1 MRETHLTIP
10 EIGLIAATRG
20 ILGAGIGFL
29 LADQVPQGARRILGW
44 TLFSL
49 GTLSTIP
56 LALTVFGRRQCEERA
71 EMSSRVVHSPSARQT
86 NIFKTRCWPPECD
99 ATRFVARAK
108 CKALSASG
116 GQQTVFDSVDK
127 RQTVRSTGPA
137 SD

>member
-49 GTLSTIP
+49 GALSTIP
-56 LALTVFGRRQCEERA
+56 LALTVFGRRQCDERA
-71 EMSSRVVHSPSARQT
+71 EISNRVARQ
-86 NIFKTRCWPPECD
+86 P
-99 ATRFVARAK
+99 
-108 CKALSASG
+108 
-116 GQQTVFDSVDK
+116 QHM
-127 RQTVRSTGPA
+127 
-137 SD
+137 SDQHLQDEMLAAGM